1 MSRTPAFRQLLR
13 TLGHACSSLESGRP
27 ADEVV
32 GEAAEMSRARRKL
45 LAGLGG
51 GALASALPLAPAFAI
66 PKVHSSQSVAII
78 GAGLA
83 GLSCADQLARSG
95 IRADIFEAANRV
107 GGRCWSLAGFFPGQV
122 AERGGEFIDTAHKA
136 MLAYAKE
143 FGLELE
149 DVNKNPGEVFYFFD
163 GQRHAE
169 SAVVAEFRAL
179 VERMREDLR
188 LINEPTAASFTP
200 DDEAFD
206 FLDLRKYLETRGAGP
221 LAFKAIEQAYIAE
234 YGLEI
239 QEQSCLGFLQFIH
252 ADRRSKFTPFGVFSD
267 ERYHVVG
274 GNELIVQGLAMR
286 LSGQI
291 QTGRVLT
298 GLRKNAGGAF
308 ELSFADRSFHT
319 CDRVVLTLPFS
330 ALRQVDLDASL
341 EMPSAKRTAIR
352 DLRYGT
358 NAKMM
363 LGFDSRPW
371 VALGGNGASYS
382 DLANHQTTWETNPAR
397 ASTTRGVLTDYSG
410 GGRGANLNPANVQGE
425 ALDFLTDLDQV
436 FPDAWDAASRPD
448 GQLRVH
454 LEHWP
459 SNPYTRGSYTA
470 NQPGYFTTM
479 ADIEATPV
487 GRLYFAGEHTS
498 SFYEWQGFMEGAVL
512 SGHRAAAEVLRDS
525 RLRKNL

>member
-27 ADEVV
+27 VDEVV
-32 GEAAEMSRARRKL
+32 GESVDMSRSRRRF
-45 LAGLGG
+45 LAGIGG
-51 GALASALPLAPAFAI
+51 GALVSALPVSPAFAI
-66 PKVHSSQSVAII
+66 PKVNSSQSVAIV

-83 GLSCADQLARSG
+83 GLSCADQLARG
-95 IRADIFEAANRV
+95 GVRATLFEASNRV
-107 GGRCWSLAGFFPGQV
+107 GGRCWSLPNFFPGQV

-136 MLAYAKE
+136 MLAYARE

-188 LINEPTAASFTP
+188 LISEPTAASFTP
-200 DDEAFD
+200 DDESFD
-206 FLDLRKYLETRGAGP
+206 WLNLRQYLETRGAGP

-239 QEQSCLGFLQFIH
+239 AEQSCLGFLQFIH

-274 GNELIVQGLAMR
+274 GNELIAQGLAMR
-286 LSGQI
+286 LANQI
-291 QTGRVLT
+291 QTRRVLT
-298 GLRKNAGGAF
+298 ALKQDAGGAF
-308 ELSFADRSFHT
+308 ELSFADGSSHR

-330 ALRQVDLDASL
+330 ALRQVHLDDSL
-341 EMPSAKRTAIR
+341 ELPPAKRFVI
-352 DLRYGT
+352 DNLSYGT

-363 LGFDSRPW
+363 LGFEARPW
-371 VALGGNGASYS
+371 VALGGNGAAYS
-382 DLANHQTTWETNPAR
+382 NLANHQTTWETNPGR
-397 ASTTRGVLTDYSG
+397 ASATRGILTDYSG
-410 GGRGANLNPANVQGE
+410 GCRGEKLNPANVQAE
-425 ALDFLTDLDQV
+425 AVSFLTDLDQV
-436 FPDAWDAASRPD
+436 FPGAWDAASRPD
-448 GQLRVH
+448 GQLHVH

-459 SNPYTRGSYTA
+459 TNPFTLGSYTA

-479 ADIEATPV
+479 ADTEATPV